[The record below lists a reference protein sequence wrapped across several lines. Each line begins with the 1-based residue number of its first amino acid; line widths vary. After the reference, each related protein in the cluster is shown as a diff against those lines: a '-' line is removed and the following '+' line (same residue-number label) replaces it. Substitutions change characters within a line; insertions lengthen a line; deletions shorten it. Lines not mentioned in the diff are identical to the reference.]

1 MPETKKSSGR
11 ISSKKLSNLKV
22 VVLCIAAA
30 TTFWILNA
38 LNKDN
43 YTTIVDYPIAW
54 DFDRNS
60 YMAVQPLPE
69 SVPIQISGNGW
80 DLLRKYFQLN
90 EPPFVINIQE
100 PSSRSFILTT
110 DLKRPLG
117 DFLTPTNL
125 ISTLKDSIHFK
136 IDKIE
141 TRKMEVVVDTTSFS
155 LAKNVEIDK
164 PITFSPSQVSIKGPS
179 SLLDS
184 FEGKILVKIEEDRIS
199 QNFQKSVSLEID
211 KNLSSFV
218 SLDEENE
225 TVEVSFSVIQ
235 YLEGNKRLKVKKINF
250 PRSVTLENEE
260 LTPMI
265 TYLVD
270 GSKVTELKDVEFDA
284 ILDYTK
290 RNREDSTLI
299 IEVKPKPNYIK
310 DIKVEP
316 SFVKLNYE

>member
-54 DFDRNS
+54 DYDRDN

-69 SVPIQISGNGW
+69 SFPIQISGNGW
-80 DLLRKYFQLN
+80 DLLRKYFKLN
-90 EPPFVINIQE
+90 EPPFIINLAE
-100 PSSRSFILTT
+100 PSSRGYILTA

-117 DFLTPTNL
+117 DFITPTNL
-125 ISTLKDSIHFK
+125 IGSLEDSIHYK

-141 TRKMEVVVDTTSFS
+141 TRKLDLAVDTTSFS
-155 LAKNVEIDK
+155 LARNIEIDG
-164 PITFSPSQVSIKGPS
+164 PITFSPNQVTATGPT
-179 SLLDS
+179 SLLDIFDGEFPVS
-184 FEGKILVKIEEDRIS
+184 IDENRIGE
-199 QNFQKSVSLEID
+199 NFQKSVPITIGKDLAEFVSLEIE
-211 KNLSSFV
+211 S
-218 SLDEENE
+218 
-225 TVEVSFSVIQ
+225 VEVSFSVIQ
-235 YLEGNKRLKVKKINF
+235 YLEGNKRLKLNKINF
-250 PRSVTLENEE
+250 PRAVSLENEE

-270 GSKVTELKDVEFDA
+270 GSKVTELKDVEFEA
-284 ILDYTK
+284 ILDYRK

-299 IEVKPKPNYIK
+299 IEVRPNPSYIK

-316 SFVKLNYE
+316 TFVKLKYE